1 MSEENIHRTGGDGK
15 ITALSGNL
23 QVKRRAHVFIRSWH
37 KIWLQIL
44 SFSSY
49 LVNSFAQPR
58 WWEYAWEKRNKQK
71 LRKLQAGRETGL
83 AKSCIFSC
91 TSFVLRTS
99 GRRALRN
106 DANITNCSIT
116 LIQTSEA
123 KLIYLDE
130 CSSYLNYNDITAW
143 LKASWWLTQ
152 WCVLSGLG

>member
-58 WWEYAWEKRNKQK
+58 WWEYAMGKTKQAETQEAASRSWNWFGK
-71 LRKLQAGRETGL
+71 ILRV
-83 AKSCIFSC
+83 CIFSC
-91 TSFVLRTS
+91 TSFVLRAS

-130 CSSYLNYNDITAW
+130 CSSYLN
-143 LKASWWLTQ
+143 LQ
-152 WCVLSGLG
+152 WYHSMT